1 MITFKQF
8 IVLTEEKAFNDE
20 PLEIVTDFDLFDRD
34 NDLNEEN
41 LFESKSKSEKKISS
55 NDKGVLHEL
64 LTGFHLN
71 GGKHMSKEAKQKH
84 DEIKSKIS
92 GEEYKNASKL
102 AHSTAKHIRNHFNG
116 DVHSI
121 HWSSKPGDI
130 ERITGVKESQ
140 QSNPSDIIIRHKDG
154 THTGVSLKVTKK
166 KNGKVPVG
174 NPGAQQTDKQLGVD
188 TSHHYENARKRLK
201 KQFPRLKGMSNKEMK
216 EQIKAKPKMRQAAEK
231 HSNQAIKKI
240 RDTWHSSLSNM
251 STKQL
256 SDHIRNNLLHA
267 KATKVKMY
275 KVTTGGNHDDH
286 SVEIEHPHT
295 AHDHILKDHKH
306 ITVEKSGN
314 NSIVFKHK
322 GKVFLRHRIKPEST
336 PLATSLKGSAE

>member
-8 IVLTEEKAFNDE
+8 VFLIEENISNDE
-20 PLEIVTDFDLFDRD
+20 PLEIVTNFDLFDDD
-34 NDLNEEN
+34 NDLNEQN
-41 LFESKSKSEKKISS
+41 LMEEKSGKKISS
-55 NDKGVLHEL
+55 NDKGVLHEI

-71 GGKHMSKEAKQKH
+71 NGKHMSKEAKQKH
-84 DEIKSKIS
+84 DEIKSRIS
-92 GEEYKNASKL
+92 AEEYKNASKL
-102 AHSTAKHIRNHFNG
+102 AHETAKHIHKHFKG
-116 DVHSI
+116 DIDSV
-121 HWSSKPGDI
+121 HWSSKSGDI

-140 QSNPSDIIIRHKDG
+140 QQNPSDIIIRHKDG
-154 THTGVSLKVTKK
+154 THTGLSLKVTKK

-188 TSHHYENARKRLK
+188 TSHHYENARKKLK
-201 KQFPRLKGMSNKEMK
+201 KQFPRMKNMSNKEMK
-216 EQIKAKPKMRQAAEK
+216 DQIKKSPKIRKEAEK
-231 HSNQAIKKI
+231 HSNRAIRKI

-251 STKQL
+251 STKEL

-267 KATKVKMY
+267 KATKVNMY
-275 KVTTGGNHDDH
+275 KVTTGGRHEDS
-286 SVEIEHPHT
+286 SVEIEHPNT

-306 ITVEKSGN
+306 ITIEKSGN

-336 PLATSLKGSAE
+336 PVATSLKGSAE